1 MYDTLPAGNPSGIYC
16 GYGVVEKRGN
26 IVGHMLHAYAFDLIL
41 KDGGL
46 MCANDDSRTCD
57 FMKGGL
63 YTTQKARDVL
73 FEGYVDPITV
83 KFLNYDLAE
92 KNLTIVCKNQT
103 VRSRNEVCG
112 EVYEP
117 DCTAGGFHVLY
128 TRNDTVWYNDEAV
141 KLGPNGEVF
150 TTVGMTT
157 TSTYVNST
165 TYERRNETITEII
178 LDVDRS
184 GENLWQWYSPELE
197 LPYGL
202 GAIKNPV
209 FAIYQGQLWQN
220 DSFHQQREC
229 EHRILNGP
237 KNKFAS
243 CEITEETGRREILNV
258 GNVVKWYG
266 NDTLEAAHGA
276 EKWKVK
282 GSRGEK
288 YQPYLWDGFYKYE
301 TPYLFG
307 FNRVAGSGEYDVTKG
322 TRRKG
327 NQTITSFHGDQLMKF
342 NLKPF
347 RSANEDVTHVD
358 FTIEW
363 PRMWYNTTPEFEIKV
378 NRYVEQKDDWEQARN
393 RSGNNHVDFL
403 NMPYSTPKGFVSAE
417 ILAGFP
423 VFYGSVRHWAN
434 QHEFEELCDSS
445 NGRCFGDSQEYLKL
459 RTSTSGELEW
469 KEYQQW
475 VYGEQGFVDPPWQ
488 YRSFVDVDPVT
499 GLAAR
504 SVRRMQ
510 MNVRVER
517 SSLFPYLLSDNDRCN
532 TPSAYFVDEVGYG
545 CMIFHP
551 VSWVEDNQYMDYET
565 SARIYYG
572 YFQLRH
578 TIYITFYTALT
589 LGMTMIVFGGCAW
602 WHYNKKERKFKARIY
617 LD

>member
-1 MYDTLPAGNPSGIYC
+1 
-16 GYGVVEKRGN
+16 
-26 IVGHMLHAYAFDLIL
+26 MLHAYAFDLIL

-282 GSRGEK
+282 GSRG
-288 YQPYLWDGFYKYE
+288 GRSISH
-301 TPYLFG
+301 TCG
-307 FNRVAGSGEYDVTKG
+307 MGS
-322 TRRKG
+322 
-327 NQTITSFHGDQLMKF
+327 
-342 NLKPF
+342 
-347 RSANEDVTHVD
+347 
-358 FTIEW
+358 
-363 PRMWYNTTPEFEIKV
+363 
-378 NRYVEQKDDWEQARN
+378 
-393 RSGNNHVDFL
+393 
-403 NMPYSTPKGFVSAE
+403 
-417 ILAGFP
+417 
-423 VFYGSVRHWAN
+423 
-434 QHEFEELCDSS
+434 
-445 NGRCFGDSQEYLKL
+445 
-459 RTSTSGELEW
+459 TST
-469 KEYQQW
+469 K
-475 VYGEQGFVDPPWQ
+475 
-488 YRSFVDVDPVT
+488 
-499 GLAAR
+499 
-504 SVRRMQ
+504 
-510 MNVRVER
+510 
-517 SSLFPYLLSDNDRCN
+517 
-532 TPSAYFVDEVGYG
+532 
-545 CMIFHP
+545 
-551 VSWVEDNQYMDYET
+551 
-565 SARIYYG
+565 
-572 YFQLRH
+572 RH
-578 TIYITFYTALT
+578 TCSGSTGWPARASTMSPRGRGARATRPSPRSTAT
-589 LGMTMIVFGGCAW
+589 SS
-602 WHYNKKERKFKARIY
+602 
-617 LD
+617 